1 MTPRALITG
10 GAGFIGSH
18 VADAFVATGWDVT
31 VADNLSSG
39 RRENVPDA
47 ATFIDIDVTSPDAI
61 RLVRD
66 GRFDVICHLAA
77 QIDVRKSVADPV
89 HDAAINVL
97 GTLNIVEAVRAS
109 GGAGRTRVIFSST
122 GGALY
127 GDFVTPPTIETTP
140 KDPQSPYGIAK
151 LSAEYYLAYYSRL
164 HALDTVALRYAN
176 VYGPRQDPH
185 GEAGVVAIFCSR
197 ILEGR
202 PLTVFGDGRQTR
214 DYVFVK
220 DVARANVAAA
230 TRTLPPAGPLDAR
243 GFNIGTGIETSVLDL
258 ARTLNRAAKAS
269 APIEHA
275 QARTGEQLRS
285 SVIITKAAELL
296 AWKPTVSL
304 EVGLAETFQFFA
316 RQRAA
321 QAV

>member
-1 MTPRALITG
+1 MTQRALITG

-18 VADAFVATGWDVT
+18 VADAFVAAQWHVT

-47 ATFIDIDVTSPDAI
+47 ATFVDIDVTSPDAI

-66 GRFDVICHLAA
+66 GQFNVICHLAA

-127 GDFVTPPTIETTP
+127 GDFVTPPTIETAS

-220 DVARANVAAA
+220 DVARANLAAA

-258 ARTLNRAAKAS
+258 ARALNRAAKAT
-269 APIEHA
+269 APIENA
-275 QARTGEQLRS
+275 PARTGEQLRS
-285 SVIITKAAELL
+285 SVVITKAAEQLGWRP
-296 AWKPTVSL
+296 AVSL
-304 EVGLAETFQFFA
+304 DAGLAETYQYFA
-316 RQRAA
+316 RLRAPE
-321 QAV
+321 AV

>member
-1 MTPRALITG
+1 VTQRALITG

-18 VADAFVATGWDVT
+18 VADAFVAAGWDVT

-66 GRFDVICHLAA
+66 GQFDVICHLAA

-220 DVARANVAAA
+220 DVARANLAAA

-269 APIEHA
+269 APIENA
-275 QARTGEQLRS
+275 PARTGEQLRS

-296 AWKPTVSL
+296 AWQPTVSL
-304 EVGLAETFQFFA
+304 EAGLTETFQFFA
-316 RQRAA
+316 RQRAG
-321 QAV
+321 AV

>member
-1 MTPRALITG
+1 VTQRALITG

-18 VADAFVATGWDVT
+18 VADAFVAAQWDVT

-47 ATFIDIDVTSPDAI
+47 ATFVDIDVTSPDAI

-66 GRFDVICHLAA
+66 GQFTVICHLAA

-127 GDFVTPPTIETTP
+127 GDFVTPPTIETAP

-220 DVARANVAAA
+220 DVARANLAAA

-258 ARTLNRAAKAS
+258 ARGLNRAAKATAS
-269 APIEHA
+269 IEHA
-275 QARTGEQLRS
+275 PARTGEQQRS
-285 SVIITKAAELL
+285 SVVITKAAEQLGWRP
-296 AWKPTVSL
+296 AVSL
-304 EVGLAETFQFFA
+304 DAGLAETVQYFA
-316 RQRAA
+316 RLRAA
-321 QAV
+321 EAV